1 MSTEFAA
8 GKPSSEDEL
17 FLEVA
22 VAAPVFDVCTY
33 RSNRGGVAIPIG
45 AQVVVPLRNRTVIG
59 FVVGVSRKVDATLR
73 PSIRDVIEIVGDSP
87 AVDEPIL
94 ELCRWASAYY
104 LAPLGEVLS
113 AALPSSERASASRRM
128 RLTEL
133 GVRTTDSSVPSGLS
147 ALALDD
153 GDRELLLRLKK
164 AKTLSVTALVR
175 KGAKQASRVD
185 FLEQR
190 GFIEVAD
197 DIRGAQRTRRVV
209 DLSDASAVPT
219 ENTLPTLNRYQ
230 EEAYT
235 ALLAALDKGY
245 ATFVLQGITGS
256 GKTEVYL
263 RIIAEVRRRG
273 RGALV
278 LVPEIALTPQLAAR
292 FRARFGDDVAVLH
305 SALPPGER
313 ATAWRRLRR
322 GEVGIAVG
330 ARSGI
335 FAPVRDLAVVVVDE
349 EHDGSFKQEDGLR
362 YNARDLA
369 VMRASQSGAVAVLGS
384 ATPCL
389 ETYRNVQLGRFSRLL
404 LPVRANPAAAER
416 PLPPV
421 EVIDLRRHPPGPDG
435 LLSPPLALA
444 VDQALASGEQ
454 VILFLNRRGFST
466 LMHCQACG
474 HVVRCKECTVSLT
487 LHRARGLLLCHYCG
501 RSEPIRETCPECKS
515 PSLRGLGS
523 GTERVETLV
532 SQRFPNARVARL
544 DRDTADGAP
553 GKLEGIL
560 AKMHGRQIDI
570 LIGTQM
576 VTKGHDFVGV
586 TLVGILQP
594 DQGIHLPDFRAAE
607 RSFQVLE
614 QVAGRAGRGQRPG
627 RIVVQSYCPDHPA
640 IDFMRRHDYEGF
652 VKDELS
658 RRESVHY
665 PPFSRMV
672 VVRLDGTDASA
683 VREAATA
690 AASYARAVADP
701 CVTLLGPSEAPISRL
716 RGRTRFQVWL
726 SSTDRGRL
734 LTVTRAVQRMPL
746 SRGVRLDV
754 DVDPQ
759 SVL

>member
-1 MSTEFAA
+1 M
-8 GKPSSEDEL
+8 SSESSPHKQQEPEV

-22 VAAPVFDVCTY
+22 VAAPVYDSRTY
-33 RSNRGGVAIPIG
+33 RSTRDGILIG
-45 AQVVVPLRNRTVIG
+45 AQVIVPLRNRTVTG
-59 FVVGVSRKVDATLR
+59 FVVGVTRTVDAELR
-73 PSIRDVIEIVGDSP
+73 PSIRDVIEVVGEEP
-87 AVDEPIL
+87 AIDGPIL
-94 ELCRWASAYY
+94 ELCRWAAAYY

-113 AALPSSERASASRRM
+113 AALPSSERASASRRL

-133 GVRTTDSSVPSGLS
+133 GARTTESEIPSGLS

-153 GDRELLLRLKK
+153 GDRQLLLRLKK
-164 AKTLSVTALVR
+164 SKTLSMSALLR
-175 KGAKQASRVD
+175 EGARQASRVA

-190 GFIEVAD
+190 GFIEIAE
-197 DIRGAQRTRRVV
+197 DIRGTRRKPRVGS
-209 DLSDASAVPT
+209 SDFLATPT
-219 ENTLPTLNRYQ
+219 ESVLPTLNVHQ
-230 EEAYT
+230 EAAYR

-263 RIIAEVRRRG
+263 RIIADVRRRG

-305 SALPPGER
+305 SGLPPGER
-313 ATAWRRLRR
+313 ASAWRRLRR

-349 EHDGSFKQEDGLR
+349 EHDGSFKQEDGFR

-389 ETYRNVQLGRFSRLL
+389 ETYRNFQLGRFSRLL
-404 LPVRANPAAAER
+404 LPVRANPAASER

-466 LMHCQACG
+466 FLHCHACG
-474 HVVRCKECTVSLT
+474 HVVRCKACAVSLT
-487 LHRARGLLLCHYCG
+487 LHKSPGHLLCHYCG
-501 RSEPIRETCPECKS
+501 HREPIREVCPQCKS

-532 SQRFPNARVARL
+532 SQRFPKARVARL
-544 DRDTADGAP
+544 DRDTADGAR
-553 GKLEGIL
+553 GKLEAIL
-560 AKMHGRQIDI
+560 ARMHGREIDI

-576 VTKGHDFVGV
+576 VTKGHDFAGV

-614 QVAGRAGRGQRPG
+614 QVAGRAGRGERPG
-627 RIVVQSYCPDHPA
+627 RILVQSYCPEHPA
-640 IDFMRRHDYEGF
+640 IEFMRRHDYEGF

-658 RRESVHY
+658 RRESVQY

-672 VVRLDGTDASA
+672 VVRLDGTDAAA
-683 VREAATA
+683 VREAASA
-690 AASYARAVADP
+690 AASYARAAADS
-701 CVTLLGPSEAPISRL
+701 CVTMLGPSEAPISRL

-726 SSTDRGRL
+726 SSADRGRL

-746 SRGVRLDV
+746 SRGVRLEV

>member
-1 MSTEFAA
+1 MATDLSPRKSYPETEV
-8 GKPSSEDEL
+8 
-17 FLEVA
+17 FLDVA
-22 VAAPVFDVCTY
+22 VAAPVYDTCTY
-33 RSNRGGVAIPIG
+33 RSNRDGIAIG
-45 AQVVVPLRNRTVIG
+45 TQVIVPLRSRTVTG
-59 FVVGVSRKVDATLR
+59 FVVGITETVDPVLR
-73 PSIRDVIEIVGDSP
+73 PSIRDVIEVIGDEP
-87 AVDEPIL
+87 AIDGPIL
-94 ELCRWASAYY
+94 ELCRWAAAYY

-113 AALPSSERASASRRM
+113 AALPSSERASASRRL

-133 GVRTTDSSVPSGLS
+133 GVRTTGSAVPAGLS
-147 ALALDD
+147 ALALDE
-153 GDRELLLRLKK
+153 GDRDLLLRLKK
-164 AKTLSVTALVR
+164 SKTLSVNALLR
-175 KGAKQASRVD
+175 QGAKQASRLA

-190 GFIEVAD
+190 GFIEVAE
-197 DIRGAQRTRRVV
+197 DIRGTRRKPRGG
-209 DLSDASAVPT
+209 SADVPGT
-219 ENTLPTLNRYQ
+219 PAEMALPILNEHQ
-230 EEAYT
+230 EAAHR
-235 ALLAALDKGY
+235 ALLAALDNGY

-263 RIIAEVRRRG
+263 RIIADVRSRG

-278 LVPEIALTPQLAAR
+278 LVPEIALTPQLADR

-305 SALPPGER
+305 SGLPPGER
-313 ATAWRRLRR
+313 AASWRRLRR

-335 FAPVRDLAVVVVDE
+335 FAPVHDLAVVVVDE
-349 EHDGSFKQEDGLR
+349 EHDGSFKQEEGFR

-369 VMRASQSGAVAVLGS
+369 VMRASQSGALAVLGS

-389 ETYRNVQLGRFSRLL
+389 ETYRNYQLGRFSRLL
-404 LPVRANPAAAER
+404 LPVRANPAASKR
-416 PLPPV
+416 PLPSV
-421 EVIDLRRHPPGPDG
+421 EVIDLRKHPPGPDG

-466 LMHCQACG
+466 FMHCHSCG
-474 HVVRCKECTVSLT
+474 HVVRCKACAVSLT
-487 LHRARGLLLCHYCG
+487 LHRARGHLLCHYCG
-501 RSEPIRETCPECKS
+501 HSEPVREVCPQCKS
-515 PSLRGLGS
+515 PSLRGQGS

-532 SQRFPNARVARL
+532 SHRFPKARVARL
-544 DRDTADGAP
+544 DRDTADGAR
-553 GKLEGIL
+553 GKLEAIL
-560 AKMHGRQIDI
+560 AKMHGREIDI

-576 VTKGHDFVGV
+576 VTKGHDFAGV

-614 QVAGRAGRGQRPG
+614 QVAGRAGRGERPG
-627 RIVVQSYCPDHPA
+627 RILVQSYCPQHPA

-658 RRESVHY
+658 RREVVRY

-672 VVRLDGTDASA
+672 VVRLDGTDAAA
-683 VREAATA
+683 VREAACA
-690 AASYARAVADP
+690 AARYARAAADP
-701 CVTLLGPSEAPISRL
+701 CVTMLGPSEAPISRL

-726 SSTDRGRL
+726 SSADRGRL

-746 SRGVRLDV
+746 SRGVRLEV

>member
-1 MSTEFAA
+1 MSTERSTRQSPPETEF
-8 GKPSSEDEL
+8 

-22 VAAPVFDVCTY
+22 VAAPVYDTCTY
-33 RSNRGGVAIPIG
+33 RSNRDGIAIG
-45 AQVVVPLRNRTVIG
+45 TQVIVPLRNRTVTG
-59 FVVGVSRKVDATLR
+59 FVVGVAKTIDPALG
-73 PSIRDVIEIVGDSP
+73 PSIRDVIEVVGDEP
-87 AVDEPIL
+87 AIDGPIL
-94 ELCRWASAYY
+94 ELCRWAAAYY

-113 AALPSSERASASRRM
+113 AALPSSERASASRRL

-133 GVRTTDSSVPSGLS
+133 GARTTGSAVPAGLS
-147 ALALDD
+147 ALALDE
-153 GDRELLLRLKK
+153 GDRELLVRLKK
-164 AKTLSVTALVR
+164 SKTLSVNALLR
-175 KGAKQASRVD
+175 QGATQASRVA

-190 GFIEVAD
+190 GFVEVAE
-197 DIRGAQRTRRVV
+197 DIRGTRRKPRGGPA
-209 DLSDASAVPT
+209 DILGAPA
-219 ENTLPTLNRYQ
+219 ERALPTLNEHQAAAHR
-230 EEAYT
+230 
-235 ALLAALDKGY
+235 ALLSALDNGY

-263 RIIAEVRRRG
+263 RIIADVRSRG

-278 LVPEIALTPQLAAR
+278 LVPEIALTPQLAER

-305 SALPPGER
+305 SGLPPGER
-313 ATAWRRLRR
+313 AASWRRLRR

-330 ARSGI
+330 ARSAI

-349 EHDGSFKQEDGLR
+349 EHDGSFKQEEGFR

-389 ETYRNVQLGRFSRLL
+389 ETYRNYQLGRFSRLL
-404 LPVRANPAAAER
+404 LPVRANPAAANR

-421 EVIDLRRHPPGPDG
+421 EVIDLRKHPPGPDG

-466 LMHCQACG
+466 FMHCHACG
-474 HVVRCKECTVSLT
+474 HVVRCKDCAVSLT
-487 LHRARGLLLCHYCG
+487 LHRARGHLLCHYCG
-501 RSEPIRETCPECKS
+501 HSEPVREVCPQCKS
-515 PSLRGLGS
+515 PSLRGQGS

-532 SQRFPNARVARL
+532 SQRFPKARVARL
-544 DRDTADGAP
+544 DRDTADGAR
-553 GKLEGIL
+553 GKLEAIL
-560 AKMHGRQIDI
+560 AKMHGREIDI

-576 VTKGHDFVGV
+576 VTKGHDFAGV

-614 QVAGRAGRGQRPG
+614 QVAGRAGRGERPG
-627 RIVVQSYCPDHPA
+627 RILVQSYCPEHPA

-658 RRESVHY
+658 RREVVRY
-665 PPFSRMV
+665 PPFGRMV
-672 VVRLDGTDASA
+672 VVRLDGTDAAA
-683 VREAATA
+683 VRETASA
-690 AASYARAVADP
+690 AARYARAAADP
-701 CVTLLGPSEAPISRL
+701 CVTMLGPSEAPISRL

-726 SSTDRGRL
+726 SSADRGRL

-746 SRGVRLDV
+746 SRGVRLEV

>member
-1 MSTEFAA
+1 MFTDRPRPNR
-8 GKPSSEDEL
+8 GQEL
-17 FLEVA
+17 FVDVA
-22 VAAPVFDVCTY
+22 VVAPVYDTCTY
-33 RSNRGGVAIPIG
+33 RCTSAIESVPVG
-45 AQVVVPLRNRTVIG
+45 TQVLVPLRNRTVTG
-59 FVVGVSRKVDATLR
+59 FVVGHADAVAPDLR
-73 PSIRDVIEIVGDSP
+73 PSIRDVVEIVAGGP
-87 AVDEPIL
+87 AIDEPIL
-94 ELCRWASAYY
+94 ELCRWAAAYY

-113 AALPSSERASASRRM
+113 SALPSSERAKASRRVG
-128 RLTEL
+128 LTEL
-133 GVRTTDSSVPSGLS
+133 GLQAISSAIPAGLS

-153 GDRELLLRLKK
+153 SDRELLVRLKK
-164 AKTLSVTALVR
+164 SKTLSLTALVR
-175 KGAKQASRVD
+175 KESAQASRVE

-190 GFIEVAD
+190 GFVEVAE
-197 DIRGAQRTRRVV
+197 DIRGIKRRRR
-209 DLSDASAVPT
+209 DDDAGTIEAT
-219 ENTLPTLNRYQ
+219 DATLPTLNTHQ
-230 EEAYT
+230 QAAFE

-263 RIIAEVRRRG
+263 RIIAEVRGRG

-305 SALPPGER
+305 SGLPPGER
-313 ATAWRRLRR
+313 AAAWRRLRR

-349 EHDGSFKQEDGLR
+349 EHDGSFKQEDGFR

-389 ETYRNVQLGRFSRLL
+389 ETYRNVQIGRFSRLL
-404 LPVRANPAAAER
+404 LPVRANPAAAHR

-435 LLSPPLALA
+435 LLSPPLAFA
-444 VDQALASGEQ
+444 IDQTLSASEQ
-454 VILFLNRRGFST
+454 IILFLNRRGFST
-466 LMHCQACG
+466 FVHCQSCG
-474 HVVRCKECTVSLT
+474 HVLRCKSCAVSLT
-487 LHRARGLLLCHYCG
+487 LHRGRGHLLCHYCG
-501 RSEPIRETCPECKS
+501 HSEPIRQICPQCKA
-515 PSLRGLGS
+515 PSLRGTGT

-532 SQRFPNARVARL
+532 SQRFPNARVVRL
-544 DRDTADGAP
+544 DRDTADG
-553 GKLEGIL
+553 GRLEKIL
-560 AKMHGRQIDI
+560 GKMHAREIDI

-576 VTKGHDFVGV
+576 VTKGHDFAGV
-586 TLVGILQP
+586 TLVGILHP

-614 QVAGRAGRGQRPG
+614 QVAGRAGRGERPG
-627 RIVVQSYCPDHPA
+627 RIVVQSYCPEHPA

-658 RRESVHY
+658 RREAVHY

-672 VVRLDGTDASA
+672 VVRLDGVDAAA

-690 AASYARAVADP
+690 AATYARAAADP
-701 CVTLLGPSEAPISRL
+701 GVTVLGPSEAPISRL
-716 RGRTRFQVWL
+716 RGQTRFQVWL
-726 SSTDRGRL
+726 SGADRGKL
-734 LTVTRAVQRMPL
+734 LTSSRAVQRMPL
-746 SRGVRLDV
+746 SRGVRLEV